1 MVSVNDESRRLD
13 SLDRVG
19 GHPVLDFVNTVECWQ
34 GGNHGVDY
42 LDDFD
47 SLMHWHRITGL
58 IGPAALRQLGR
69 GSPRDREAAHREAR
83 HLRGSLQ
90 SILAAIANRAPLPR
104 DALEPLNRIAA
115 ETAGRRKIR
124 ARKREFFVEWDFVW
138 DFKGAPPRA
147 ILGPIAWLA
156 LELLRHGPLDRIK
169 ACPETE
175 GCGWLFLDESKNRSR
190 TWCSMKTCGN
200 AAKARRFRARY

>member
-42 LDDFD
+42 LHDFA
-47 SLMHWHRITGL
+47 SLMQWHRTSGL

-69 GSPRDREAAHREAR
+69 GSASDREAAHREAR

-90 SILAAIANRAPLPR
+90 AILAAIAKRAPLPR
-104 DALEPLNRIAA
+104 DALEPLNRITA

-124 ARKREFFVEWDFVW
+124 ARKQHFVVEW

-156 LELLRHGPLDRIK
+156 LELLQHGPLDRIK
-169 ACPETE
+169 ACPEIE